1 MKPITE
7 PTPLQLPEFISDKYT
22 LTDTLGAGGM
32 GKVYLAQDTR
42 LHRTVAIKVLNQAS
56 DGSKTPNQTLDE
68 ARALA
73 KLNHPNIVQIY
84 DVLEHQSQLVLV
96 MEFIEGQP
104 LQQFQHE
111 QLPSLIQKLTILYQI
126 CLGLAAAHHVGVV
139 HCDLKASN
147 IIITSETNEGG
158 FGAKIVDFGIAQTQR
173 SVQVLQNISEK
184 NENLAASQGCKIAM
198 SPEQLNGLPINHLS
212 DLFSFGILAYR
223 FISGHHP
230 FGTGSASQIGDN
242 IVNTPA
248 PDAFELVPQIPA
260 ALAKLL
266 NQLLQKHPADRVQS
280 AKQVADKLQ
289 QIIIAQTQEEILQ
302 QQTVANTPLYDSNVE
317 TEEHNSPSKDNT
329 LRDNALR
336 DNVLKDS
343 ALKNSPLKTS
353 PLNPLSKKSIL
364 ITVTALCLL
373 TALLLANY
381 PSLLAFMNPAPSS
394 TAIKHQVV
402 VIPPTLESSS
412 FSNQNPIGSNLLA
425 TAEPSLLVATMDD
438 AIKQYIIQNQSMQ
451 LISSSEVNAIEG
463 DINAIGNYTGATDIL
478 TSEINCNITRCNI
491 TLSRLN
497 RSSDSQRWTVSEQDH
512 WPVIL
517 ENFYATHNDTQLKVT
532 KLFSDSGAGKQV
544 NMQVSEQD
552 YLTYIDLYSTVLLEG
567 RVTPELMQSLATLI
581 QKTPYLY
588 SAYSLFRESALSF
601 YNSTND
607 EKFLHIFEKL
617 LDQSPPEYRY
627 SVEQAIDK
635 FTIYASTNEFDKAH
649 TQLNIAKQR
658 GANQT
663 TLIEFQAYFFLVSN
677 QLEQAISTYQKALFL
692 RPSTK
697 LLYNLALSY
706 WWESDSINTKKTLK
720 TLLSINSKH
729 YFANQLLADISL
741 IEGDLEQAIALYL
754 PLVKTNNQSIDI
766 SNLGLSYALSGKY
779 QQALEMAQL
788 AVDSSPNHPNW
799 ILNLADIQLI
809 LGKTSQAH
817 AHYRQVLKL
826 NQEVDSRSAWLQR
839 AQAYVHIG
847 DHQAAIK
854 ALNQLKKMS
863 TNDGEVFFVAALIYT
878 QIGEHTSALSQVEEA
893 LNSNIGAVWF
903 NLPWFDSLCEIPKFS
918 QLLETAGTLDRC
930 QLKELILRL
939 KT

>member
-56 DGSKTPNQTLDE
+56 DGSQTPKQTLDE

-111 QLPSLIQKLTILYQI
+111 QLPSLIQKLTILHQI

-184 NENLAASQGCKIAM
+184 NESLAASQGCKIAM

-242 IVNTPA
+242 IIKTPA

-266 NQLLQKHPADRVQS
+266 NQLLQKQPADRVQS

-317 TEEHNSPSKDNT
+317 TEEHNAPSKDNA
-329 LRDNALR
+329 LRDNVLR

-381 PSLLAFMNPAPSS
+381 PSLLAFITPTPSS

-412 FSNQNPIGSNLLA
+412 FNNQNPIGSNLLA
-425 TAEPSLLVATMDD
+425 SAEPSLLVATMDD

-478 TSEINCNITRCNI
+478 TSEINCNITRCNT

-497 RSSDSQRWTVSEQDH
+497 KSSDSQRWTVSEQEH

-517 ENFYATHNDTQLKVT
+517 ENFYATHNDTQLKLA

-544 NMQVSEQD
+544 NIQVNEQD
-552 YLTYIDLYSTVLLEG
+552 YLTYIDLYSTMLLKG

-581 QKTPYLY
+581 HKIPYLY
-588 SAYSLFRESALSF
+588 SAYSLYRESALDF
-601 YNSTND
+601 YTSTND
-607 EKFLHIFEKL
+607 DRFILHFEKL

-635 FTIYASTNEFDKAH
+635 FAINVATNAFDKANS
-649 TQLNIAKQR
+649 QLNIARER
-658 GANQT
+658 GADEA
-663 TLIEFQAYFFLVSN
+663 TLVELEAFLFLASNELQHATERYKLAVS
-677 QLEQAISTYQKALFL
+677 L

-697 LLYNLALSY
+697 LLHNLALAF
-706 WWESDSINTKKTLK
+706 WWQGDTKKSKETLNALMSINPD
-720 TLLSINSKH
+720 H
-729 YFANQLLADISL
+729 YFSNQLLADISL

-754 PLVKTNNQSIDI
+754 PLVETNNQSIDI

-779 QQALEMAQL
+779 QQALKMAQL

-799 ILNLADIQLI
+799 VLNLADIQLI

-817 AHYRQVLKL
+817 AHYKQVLRL
-826 NQEVDSRSAWLQR
+826 NQEIDNRSAWLQK

-863 TNDGEVFFVAALIYT
+863 PDDGEVFFVAALIYT
-878 QIGEHTSALSQVEEA
+878 RIGEHISALSQVEEA

-903 NLPWFDSLCEIPKFS
+903 NLPWFDLLCEMPKFN
-918 QLLETAGTLDRC
+918 QLLKDAGNSYRC
-930 QLKELILRL
+930 QLG
-939 KT
+939 

>member
-1 MKPITE
+1 MKPITK
-7 PTPLQLPEFISDKYT
+7 PTHLQLPEFISDKYT

-42 LHRTVAIKVLNQAS
+42 LHRTVAIKVLNQTS
-56 DGSKTPNQTLDE
+56 SGSQTPNQTLDE

-111 QLPSLIQKLTILYQI
+111 QLPSLIQKLTILHQI

-147 IIITSETNEGG
+147 IIITSETSEGSI
-158 FGAKIVDFGIAQTQR
+158 GAKIVDFGIAQTQR
-173 SVQVLQNISEK
+173 SVQVLQNVSEK

-317 TEEHNSPSKDNT
+317 TEEHHAPSKDNAH
-329 LRDNALR
+329 RDNVLR

-343 ALKNSPLKTS
+343 ALRNSPLKTS

-364 ITVTALCLL
+364 ITATALCLL

-381 PSLLAFMNPAPSS
+381 PSLLALMNPAPSS

-402 VIPPTLESSS
+402 VIPPTLESLS

-425 TAEPSLLVATMDD
+425 SAEPSLLVATMDD

-497 RSSDSQRWTVSEQDH
+497 KSSNSQRWTVSEQDH

-517 ENFYATHNDTQLKVT
+517 DNFYATHNDTQLKLA
-532 KLFSDSGAGKQV
+532 KLFSDSWAGKLV
-544 NMQVSEQD
+544 NQQVSEQD
-552 YLTYIDLYSTVLLEG
+552 YLSYIELYSIMKLQGEATENHLITLEKILVNSPHLFSG
-567 RVTPELMQSLATLI
+567 
-581 QKTPYLY
+581 YGLY
-588 SAYSLFRESALSF
+588 RESALNL
-601 YNSTND
+601 YADTND
-607 EKFLHIFEKL
+607 VKYIEGIVNLIN
-617 LDQSPPEYRY
+617 QSPPEYRY
-627 SVEQAIDK
+627 SVEQAIDQ
-635 FTIYASTNEFDKAH
+635 FAIAITTNEFEQAEK
-649 TQLNIAKQR
+649 QLTIAKQR
-658 GANQT
+658 GADET
-663 TLIEFQAYFFLVSN
+663 VLIELQAYFFLASN
-677 QLEQAISTYQKALFL
+677 QLEHAISTYQKALSL

-706 WWESDSINTKKTLK
+706 WWQSDSIHTKKTLK
-720 TLLSINSKH
+720 TLLSINPKH
-729 YFANQLLADISL
+729 YFANQLLADVAL
-741 IEGDLEQAIALYL
+741 FEGDIEQAITLYT
-754 PLVKTNNQSIDI
+754 PLVESNKQSTDI

-779 QQALEMAQL
+779 QKSLEMAQL
-788 AVDSSPNHPNW
+788 AVDTSPNHPNK

-809 LGKTSQAH
+809 LGNTSQAYD
-817 AHYRQVLKL
+817 HYKQVLRL
-826 NQEVDSRSAWLQR
+826 NQEVDNRSAWLQK

-863 TNDGEVFFVAALIYT
+863 PDDGEVFFVAALIYT
-878 QIGEHTSALSQVEEA
+878 RIGEHISALSQVEEA

-903 NLPWFDSLCEIPKFS
+903 NLPWFDLLCEMPKFN
-918 QLLETAGTLDRC
+918 QLLKDAGNSYRC
-930 QLKELILRL
+930 QLG
-939 KT
+939 

>member
-42 LHRTVAIKVLNQAS
+42 LHRTVAIKVLNKAS
-56 DGSKTPNQTLDE
+56 DGSQTPNKTLDE

-111 QLPSLIQKLTILYQI
+111 QLPSLIQKLTILHQI

-173 SVQVLQNISEK
+173 SVQALQNVSE
-184 NENLAASQGCKIAM
+184 NDESLVASQGCKIAM

-242 IVNTPA
+242 IITTPA

-266 NQLLQKHPADRVQS
+266 NQLLQKQPADRVQS

-302 QQTVANTPLYDSNVE
+302 QQTVANTPLYDRGTE
-317 TEEHNSPSKDNT
+317 TEEHHAPSKDNT

-336 DNVLKDS
+336 DSV
-343 ALKNSPLKTS
+343 LKTS
-353 PLNPLSKKSIL
+353 PLNTLSKKSIL
-364 ITVTALCLL
+364 ITAAALCLL

-412 FSNQNPIGSNLLA
+412 FNNQNPIGSNLLA
-425 TAEPSLLVATMDD
+425 SAEPSLLVATMDD

-497 RSSDSQRWTVSEQDH
+497 KSSDSQRWTVSEQDH

-517 ENFYATHNDTQLKVT
+517 ENFYATHNDTQLKLA
-532 KLFSDSGAGKQV
+532 KLFSDSVAGEQV

-552 YLTYIDLYSTVLLEG
+552 YLSYIELYSIMKLRGEATENHLITLEKILVNSPHLFSG
-567 RVTPELMQSLATLI
+567 
-581 QKTPYLY
+581 YGLY
-588 SAYSLFRESALSF
+588 RESALNL
-601 YNSTND
+601 YADTND
-607 EKFLHIFEKL
+607 EKYMEGIVNLIN
-617 LDQSPPEYRY
+617 QSPPEYRY
-627 SVEQAIDK
+627 SVEQAIDQ
-635 FTIYASTNEFDKAH
+635 FAIAITTNEFEQAEK
-649 TQLNIAKQR
+649 QLTIAKQR
-658 GANQT
+658 GADET
-663 TLIEFQAYFFLVSN
+663 VLIELQAYLFLASN
-677 QLEQAISTYQKALFL
+677 QLKQAINTYQKALSL

-706 WWESDSINTKKTLK
+706 WWQSDSIHTKKTLK
-720 TLLSINSKH
+720 TLLSINPKH

-741 IEGDLEQAIALYL
+741 IEGDLEQAIALYV

-779 QQALEMAQL
+779 QQALKMAQL

-799 ILNLADIQLI
+799 VLNLADIQLI
-809 LGKTSQAH
+809 LGKTSQSTTN
-817 AHYRQVLKL
+817 YRQVLAL
-826 NQEVDSRSAWLQR
+826 TQGQSDRVSLLLS
-839 AQAYVHIG
+839 AQAYAHLKEYNS
-847 DHQAAIK
+847 AIK
-854 ALNQLKKMS
+854 VINMAKKLNPD
-863 TNDGEVFFVAALIYT
+863 DGEVSLVAAIVYT
-878 QIGEHTSALSQVEEA
+878 RIGEHISALSQVEEA
-893 LNSNIGAVWF
+893 LNSNIGAAWF
-903 NLPWFDSLCEIPKFS
+903 NLPWFDSLCDTPKFN
-918 QLLETAGTLDRC
+918 QLLVDAGNNQRC
-930 QLKELILRL
+930 QLG
-939 KT
+939 